1 MSSYRFNSLINL
13 KLTQESGQTS
23 QPPWKHN
30 SDENTDCFDE
40 LIYLNIPSIID
51 ELSDETINLNKLPVL
66 LKLSQDKNDLNKK
79 QGLLKRKSIRNLEKS
94 ITWTLIWKSSINSLL
109 PMKN

>member
-66 LKLSQDKNDLNKK
+66 LKLSQDKNDLNGFDYTYKLPKK
-79 QGLLKRKSIRNLEKS
+79 LNKK
-94 ITWTLIWKSSINSLL
+94 
-109 PMKN
+109 